1 MNYNR
6 DIKNLN
12 WYFKQVY
19 KKSMWIQWYFKDE
32 YQYSPKY
39 QFLLYKKALLIKDN
53 GAIIKTAC
61 NIGLWNL
68 LTKKEQQDLTTLTD
82 FLIKQLTL
90 IKQAD
95 SICNLNNNNSLI
107 RKEMNKN
114 WKNAEKCYQQAGL
127 LLKNK
132 IQKGIKT
139 LKGIY
144 HA

>member
-1 MNYNR
+1 MKYNR

-32 YQYSPKY
+32 YPYPPKY
-39 QFLLYKKALLIKDN
+39 QFSLYKKALLIKDN
-53 GAIIKTAC
+53 GAIIKTAP
-61 NIGLWNL
+61 NIGLWKL
-68 LTKKEQQDLTTLTD
+68 LKSKEQEDLITITH
-82 FLIKQLTL
+82 FLMKQLKL
-90 IKQAD
+90 IKQAE
-95 SICNLNNNNSLI
+95 SICDLNNNNSLT

-114 WKNAEKCYQQAGL
+114 WRNAEKCYQQAGL

-132 IQKGIKT
+132 VQTGIKI